1 MRPPPSNLRPHL
13 APLRVAAP
21 ALATAAALAALA
33 LPIALTRP
41 AAVAAEPPAT
51 TVTARPPLEAV
62 PAASTAPMTRAQRA
76 RVRQCDAAAKSKRLD
91 GHERQQFIQ
100 ACLHP
105 HPKPKPNVTTTPAL
119 KRD

>member
-1 MRPPPSNLRPHL
+1 MRSPPSKLLLHL
-13 APLRVAAP
+13 T
-21 ALATAAALAALA
+21 ALAVLA
-33 LPIALTRP
+33 LQIVLTRP
-41 AAVAAEPPAT
+41 ATAIAAEPPAT

-91 GHERQQFIQ
+91 GHKRQQFIQ

-105 HPKPKPNVTTTPAL
+105 QPKPRVAKAPAP
-119 KRD
+119 KRN